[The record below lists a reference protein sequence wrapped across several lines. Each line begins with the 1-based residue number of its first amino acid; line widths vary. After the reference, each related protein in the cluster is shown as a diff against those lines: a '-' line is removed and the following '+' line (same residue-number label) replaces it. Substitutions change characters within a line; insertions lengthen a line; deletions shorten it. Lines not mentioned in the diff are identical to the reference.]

1 MVFWKSYYAILVLHS
16 MRTRNIGFVIQQNS
30 ILADFRITH
39 NCSEQRGASTCNVK
53 SKHPVLILD
62 ISPSST
68 CSPMLLPVS
77 LSPCL
82 CTVCLDRSDLMI
94 ISGGRKVTL
103 GREPPPSTI
112 YSGPGP
118 EAMEP
123 PGRKNKV
130 IDQPEGK

>member
-1 MVFWKSYYAILVLHS
+1 
-16 MRTRNIGFVIQQNS
+16 
-30 ILADFRITH
+30 
-39 NCSEQRGASTCNVK
+39 
-53 SKHPVLILD
+53 
-62 ISPSST
+62 
-68 CSPMLLPVS
+68 
-77 LSPCL
+77 
-82 CTVCLDRSDLMI
+82 MI